1 MLILDQET
9 QELFLDKIKQL
20 LANGETHQT
29 VKITRGRREKRDA
42 DDVLIETNTVYQEDK
57 QTTLKP
63 TPKWVYDLLVKS
75 VSVENAITLL
85 QGEGYLVINP
95 NAVIDTNPATENRG
109 LSDFAV
115 SEIKAKLLG
124 IED

>member
-1 MLILDQET
+1 MLKLDTET
-9 QELFLDKIKQL
+9 EELFLDKIKQL
-20 LANGETHQT
+20 LVNGETHQT

-63 TPKWVYDLLVKS
+63 TPKWVYDLLIKS
-75 VSVENAITLL
+75 VSTERAIVFLES
-85 QGEGYLVINP
+85 EGYIVINP
-95 NAVIDTNPATENRG
+95 NAVINTEATTVNKG

-115 SEIKAKLLG
+115 SEIKTKLLG
-124 IED
+124 IE